1 MSRQRVVVDARYV
14 RKRPSGT
21 RTYVEALVHRFP
33 KLAPSEDFHLW
44 VHPEAP
50 NPLVEAPN
58 VTQEDV
64 RAPANGPATLLY
76 PHRLGD
82 VRESDVFH
90 ATFNIVGFTLPCPIV
105 TTIHDLSW
113 WERPDLN
120 EPNPFLRPFE
130 YAFYNIG
137 IRSALKRSNRILTV
151 SNASAAKILELDP
164 SVRDRLHVTHCSCG
178 AEFVPPIDRGA
189 TRERAARLIGSE
201 ADYYLIVG
209 WNPLGKGHDVALKA
223 FAAGAPS
230 EHHLVLVRRSAPPR
244 DFIRTLAALGV
255 EDRVHWVERAR
266 EDELIMLMQSALAL
280 LQPSRYEGFGIP
292 VLEAMAVG
300 CPVIASDIPALVEV
314 MGGAGIHA
322 RVDDTDDLARAIAKV
337 GVEPALRQ
345 ELREHGLER
354 RKAFSWDRTAAATL
368 EAFREA
374 AAEGPRHHASNA
386 RAVRA

>member
-14 RKRPSGT
+14 RERPSGT

-33 KLAPSEDFHLW
+33 GLAPREDFHLW

-50 NPLVEAPN
+50 NPLVDASN
-58 VTQEDV
+58 VTQEAV
-64 RAPANGPATLLY
+64 RAAANGPATLLY

-105 TTIHDLSW
+105 TTILDLSW

-137 IRSALKRSNRILTV
+137 IRSALKRSNRILTI
-151 SNASAAKILELDP
+151 SNASADKILQLDP
-164 SVRDRLHVTHCSCG
+164 TVRDRLQVAYCSCG
-178 AEFVPPIDRGA
+178 DEFVPPIDRDA
-189 TRERAARLIGSE
+189 TRERAARLVGSE
-201 ADYYLIVG
+201 ADYYLIIG
-209 WNPLGKGHDVALKA
+209 WNPVGKGHDVAMGA
-223 FAAGAPS
+223 FAAGAPR
-230 EHHLVLVRRSAPPR
+230 EHHLVLVRRGAPPKAFLR
-244 DFIRTLAALGV
+244 LLVKLGI
-255 EDRVHWVERAR
+255 EDRVHWIEGATNEECVV
-266 EDELIMLMQSALAL
+266 LMQSALAL

-292 VLEAMAVG
+292 ALEAMAVG

-314 MGGAGIHA
+314 VGGAGIHA
-322 RVDDTDDLARAIAKV
+322 RVGDTDDLARAIAKV
-337 GVEPALRQ
+337 SAEPALRA

-368 EAFREA
+368 EVFREA
-374 AAEGPRHHASNA
+374 AAEGPRRHASNA
-386 RAVRA
+386 RAARA

>member
-21 RTYVEALVHRFP
+21 RTYVEALVQRFP
-33 KLAPSEDFHLW
+33 RLAPGTDFHLW

-50 NPLVEAPN
+50 NRLVGAPN
-58 VTQEDV
+58 VTQEAV
-64 RAPANGPATLLY
+64 RAAANGLATLLY

-90 ATFNIVGFTLPCPIV
+90 ATFNIVGFTLRCPIV

-120 EPNPFLRPFE
+120 EPNPFLRPIE

-151 SNASAAKILELDP
+151 SNASADKILQLDP
-164 SVRDRLHVTHCSCG
+164 TGRDRLHVTHCSCG
-178 AEFVPPIDRGA
+178 DEFVPPIDRAA
-189 TRERAARLIGSE
+189 TRAQAARLIGTE

-209 WNPLGKGHDVALKA
+209 WNPVGKGHDVALQA
-223 FAAGAPS
+223 FAAGAPA
-230 EHHLVLVRRSAPPR
+230 EHHLVLVRRGAPPR
-244 DFIRTLAALGV
+244 DFLQALAALGV
-255 EDRVHWVERAR
+255 EDRVHWVERATA
-266 EDELIMLMQSALAL
+266 EELVTLMQSALAL

-292 VLEAMAVG
+292 ALEAMAVG

-322 RVDDTDDLARAIAKV
+322 RVDDIDDLVRAITKV
-337 GVEPALRQ
+337 SAEPALRE
-345 ELREHGLER
+345 ELREKGLER
-354 RKAFSWDRTAAATL
+354 RKAFSWDRTASATL
-368 EAFREA
+368 DAFREA
-374 AAEGPRHHASNA
+374 AAEGPRYPTRDA
-386 RAVRA
+386 RVVRA